1 MEAMRQSWSDDR
13 LDDLNGRVDAGFAR
27 VDAQFARV
35 DTQFA
40 RVDEKLERLDA
51 KIDSKVDGST
61 AELRREMRDGF
72 DRINQRLDRLMLTLI
87 VVALGLAGS
96 LLAG

>member
-13 LDDLNGRVDAGFAR
+13 LDDLNTRVDVGFAR

-35 DTQFA
+35 DERF
-40 RVDEKLERLDA
+40 ERLEA
-51 KIDSKVDGST
+51 KIDTKVDAATG
-61 AELRREMRDGF
+61 ELRQEMQAGF

-87 VVALGLAGS
+87 VAALGLSASLIAG
-96 LLAG
+96 